1 MSATI
6 IKVIVDL
13 IERIEGYS
21 TKIAESI
28 VEFKKCINAN
38 PDYVIAY
45 HFIGVSYQN
54 LNQQEEAD
62 SWFEK
67 ERILQQKIKH

>member
-28 VEFKKCINAN
+28 VFVNDDKIEKHCKKLFASIYKINR
-38 PDYVIAY
+38 
-45 HFIGVSYQN
+45 
-54 LNQQEEAD
+54 
-62 SWFEK
+62 K
-67 ERILQQKIKH
+67 RKI